1 MGGDAMDAVKQ
12 SLLRRIDA
20 DKDMLIEFLRGFIR
34 CKSPNPPGD
43 TREVAAYVR
52 GFLDRHGLAYRVI
65 APHELMPNIVAT
77 FDAGAPGRHLAL
89 NGHMDVFPVDNTGWT
104 VDPWGG
110 DLIDGK
116 IYGRG
121 ACDMKCGTTASLFTF
136 LYLHEL
142 RSSLHGKLTLSAV
155 SDEETFGPWGARY
168 LVEHHPEIL
177 GDCCLNGEPSSRHTV
192 RFGEKGPL
200 WLRFQ

>member
-1 MGGDAMDAVKQ
+1 MDATKQ
-12 SLLRRIDA
+12 SLLRRIEA
-20 DKDMLIEFLRGFIR
+20 DREVLIEFLRGFIR

-52 GFLDRHGLAYRVI
+52 GFLDRHGLAYRII
-65 APHELMPNIVAT
+65 APHEQMPNIVAT

-89 NGHMDVFPVDNTGWT
+89 NGHMDVFPVDSTGWT

-110 DLIDGK
+110 ELIDGK

-136 LYLHEL
+136 LYH
-142 RSSLHGKLTLSAV
+142 
-155 SDEETFGPWGARY
+155 ARAA
-168 LVEHHPEIL
+168 
-177 GDCCLNGEPSSRHTV
+177 
-192 RFGEKGPL
+192 
-200 WLRFQ
+200 